1 MYLGILLHM
10 DHDLVPTPTPIPL
23 HVLKAATMINIARAK
38 SHRPT
43 RELDRYPNFTF
54 SEVLAE
60 LGISLEIKTTFNE
73 SPENYDGTNFQ
84 TSDDVLFAGSYQSA
98 VIIYATEAY
107 MPISNN
113 SLHEVAN
120 TIRDSA
126 YNSLMTAL
134 RILFELKDKTQSGEA
149 YWKFIFWP
157 LAIAGVQSVVAKHHR
172 KDFEYICSKL
182 YEMTAALGT
191 HNMRDAALFLERL
204 WMETSDSGT
213 DGHSS
218 KWDDIFKNAP
228 LFLL

>member
-1 MYLGILLHM
+1 M
-10 DHDLVPTPTPIPL
+10 DHDLVRTPTPIPL
-23 HVLKAATMINIARAK
+23 NVLKAVTMINIARVK
-38 SHRPT
+38 SHQPT
-43 RELDRYPNFTF
+43 GELDNPNFTF

-60 LGISLEIKTTFNE
+60 LGISLEIKNTVE
-73 SPENYDGTNFQ
+73 GLGGSPANYDGTNFQ

-113 SLHEVAN
+113 SLNEIAN

-149 YWKFIFWP
+149 YWKLIFWP

-172 KDFEYICSKL
+172 KDFEYICAKL

-204 WMETSDSGT
+204 WMETSGSGI

-218 KWDDIFKNAP
+218 TWDDIFKNAP